1 MAFFERRYQ
10 WAYGFRKDTGSSR
23 MEPSRKAKSREDA
36 ENEMRR
42 VVEECKRM
50 TVETPIDA
58 TIEAQE
64 IMLTICSEA
73 EKELVEGLKV
83 STAEE
88 QRLRM
93 RNVYG
98 KICEMRYYLYQTAD
112 ELEWLV
118 ERTSK
123 GTVSALCRKLNEEI
137 PCRTVPLYCSAS

>member
-10 WAYGFRKDTGSSR
+10 WAYDFRNDTGSSR
-23 MEPSRKAKSREDA
+23 MEPRRKVKSREDA

-98 KICEMRYYLYQTAD
+98 KICEIRVSISVKDGIVSVVGYRATEAVANVAYTK
-112 ELEWLV
+112 
-118 ERTSK
+118 TSK
-123 GTVSALCRKLNEEI
+123 RAASRLCN
-137 PCRTVPLYCSAS
+137 S